1 MNVALIFTPLHRPRG
16 NFTQKDY
23 NNGVLPSQSLYREA
37 TNANVNPVLKL
48 WDSHTQLLSNSD
60 EHKLHYRS
68 KAWRT
73 NKKHCC
79 NRSRCGAKAH
89 KSIRPLRKLNTVS
102 AFTVWAIMSVAC
114 GVPAN
119 HASDHSHVYW
129 LCVLIAEILH
139 YDTAE
144 FVNLCC
150 RSQIP
155 QTDVRTM
162 LLAV

>member
-1 MNVALIFTPLHRPRG
+1 MLLLYSHHFTDHGEISLKKTITMVFYPPKVYIERRQTPTLTQFWNCGIPIPNCCQIQTSTNFIIAQRRG
-16 NFTQKDY
+16 EPIRNIVVTGRAAGRK
-23 NNGVLPSQSLYREA
+23 P
-37 TNANVNPVLKL
+37 TN
-48 WDSHTQLLSNSD
+48 
-60 EHKLHYRS
+60 
-68 KAWRT
+68 
-73 NKKHCC
+73 
-79 NRSRCGAKAH
+79 
-89 KSIRPLRKLNTVS
+89 RPLRKLNTVS